1 MVKTGLGGKIYH
13 DYRIVA
19 LLPAVCV
26 ILDYSM
32 TFFFA
37 GDTSMITSWEASP
50 FVRYAVVNDI
60 MIPYLA
66 AIVLF
71 YYLASYAV
79 LRILAGS
86 VYYRFGV
93 LLIAV
98 LSITHVLGGMSW
110 YFRNTMYSN
119 GVVLMSLASIIIA
132 FLIFGFSLLNE
143 GSMPAEQKEG

>member
-1 MVKTGLGGKIYH
+1 MPETGLGQKIYH

-19 LLPAVCV
+19 FLPAVCV
-26 ILDYSM
+26 ILDYAM

-50 FVRYAVVNDI
+50 FVRYAVIHDLMV
-60 MIPYLA
+60 PYLA
-66 AIVLF
+66 GIVLF
-71 YYLASYAV
+71 YYIASYAV

-93 LLIAV
+93 LLIAI
-98 LSITHVLGGMSW
+98 LSITHVVGGMSW
-110 YFRNTMYSN
+110 YFRNAMYSN
-119 GVVLMSLASIIIA
+119 GVMLMSLASIIIA

-143 GSMPAEQKEG
+143 GSKGAERKEG